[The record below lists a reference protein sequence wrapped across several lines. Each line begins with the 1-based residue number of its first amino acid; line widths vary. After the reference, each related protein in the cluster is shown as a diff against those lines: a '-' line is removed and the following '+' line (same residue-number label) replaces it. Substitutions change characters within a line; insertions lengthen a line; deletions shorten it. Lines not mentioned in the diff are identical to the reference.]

1 MKTFH
6 PSSFVYGLISGA
18 VILFLIGGVMRFVHP
33 QTPSGGPRGRTG
45 QQQERRIGLG
55 QNMKGIAEQLGMTE
69 DELQT
74 ELKSGKNLRDLAEE
88 RGMTFP
94 LTGQRRPGSG
104 STLSSTGSSL
114 PSPTRP

>member
-18 VILFLIGGVMRFVHP
+18 IILFLFGGVMRLLSPEGPV
-33 QTPSGGPRGRTG
+33 GPRNRTD
-45 QQQERRIGLG
+45 QQQGRRIGMG

-69 DELQT
+69 DELRT

-88 RGMTFP
+88 RGIPFP
-94 LTGQRRPGSG
+94 LTRQKRPGSG
-104 STLSSTGSSL
+104 STLSTTGSSL
-114 PSPTRP
+114 PLPVRP

>member
-18 VILFLIGGVMRFVHP
+18 IILFLFGGVMRFLRPGV
-33 QTPSGGPRGRTG
+33 SSSPRGRTG
-45 QQQERRIGLG
+45 QQQERRIGMG

-88 RGMTFP
+88 RGVPFP
-94 LTGQRRPGSG
+94 LTGQGRPGSG
-104 STLSSTGSSL
+104 STLSSTGSL
-114 PSPTRP
+114 RPPPTRP